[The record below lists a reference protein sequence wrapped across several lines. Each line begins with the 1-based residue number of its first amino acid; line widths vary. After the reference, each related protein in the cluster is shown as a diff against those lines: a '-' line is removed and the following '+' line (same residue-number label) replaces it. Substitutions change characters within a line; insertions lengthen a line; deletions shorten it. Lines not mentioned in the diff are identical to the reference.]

1 MYIYIYIYIYT
12 YIYIYYVYAWILI
25 PTKKLVRTNLG
36 CSSRTKNTSFRQV
49 FDESTSTDGGPFSA
63 YANTTNTILGAG
75 TLAVPI
81 AMSSAGLLSYLLM
94 TAGVISVHSM
104 TATGSCFF
112 WEVDG
117 GTYWRGVDVA
127 MARLELLLFMP
138 VRCDCDLERLKC
150 LDEQQSKMGGKRPWF
165 HVVAPRG
172 QLVGDGGRL
181 LTQRCCKELWRHC
194 SRISWHLCC
203 PHETWLRSCA
213 FQGC

>member
-1 MYIYIYIYIYT
+1 MCIYIYT

-25 PTKKLVRTNLG
+25 PTKKLVRTNLW

-138 VRCDCDLERLKC
+138 VRCDCDLERLNC